1 MQEVYRNIYKTA
13 RKAAGLTQERWAE
26 QLAIRRADIKRNL
39 PGIRPGWGC
48 VCRGAAGGYMSY
60 HSAFSLKNAHLG

>member
-26 QLAIRRADIKRNL
+26 QLAIRRADIKRHL
-39 PGIRPGWGC
+39 PGVRPGWGC
-48 VCRGAAGGYMSY
+48 ACRGAAGGE
-60 HSAFSLKNAHLG
+60 HQRLPLPGRGFSL